1 MSRIAPCPRS
11 VSHRLRAVR
20 LVPLGTAGIAL
31 AVCGLAGPSPDLYVL
46 GALSAATT
54 VTTAHA
60 GLPVV
65 EVKRVGMPDY
75 LDTTDILIR
84 SGDQVVPSRTGR
96 WSERLSVGVTRAFAT
111 ALAARLP
118 RMMVTTTSRAEPPA
132 FQVVVDIE
140 TFDARTD
147 GQIVLVADWS
157 VTEGTARAKLYSERA
172 SLVEAMAGTGD
183 SAVAAAM
190 TTAVEDLAGHV
201 ARIDYQPSSSRK
213 RK

>member
-1 MSRIAPCPRS
+1 MSRIAPRPRS

-20 LVPLGTAGIAL
+20 LVPLGTAGLAL
-31 AVCGLAGPSPDLYVL
+31 AACGLAGPAPDLYVL
-46 GALSAATT
+46 GAVYAATT

-96 WSERLSVGVTRAFAT
+96 WSERLSVGVTRAFAS

-147 GQIVLVADWS
+147 GNRQRFLVLVEPNWTPPE
-157 VTEGTARAKLYSERA
+157 VC
-172 SLVEAMAGTGD
+172 
-183 SAVAAAM
+183 
-190 TTAVEDLAGHV
+190 
-201 ARIDYQPSSSRK
+201 
-213 RK
+213 